1 MSIKVSNLSF
11 SYGNRLI
18 LNNVDFGAD
27 ENQFLSVLGPNAV
40 GKTTLFRCILGLLDG
55 YEGQILL
62 NGINIKG
69 IGIREMAKMI
79 AHIPQQ
85 HYPVFNFSVFDMVLM
100 GTSVHLSSISS
111 PGKKQMKLV
120 DDALERLGIFHLRN
134 RGYNQ
139 ISGGERQLVLMA
151 RALVQEAKILILDE
165 PTANLDFGNQILVLT
180 QIKELA
186 KQGYTIIQSTHNP
199 EQTFLFS
206 DMVMAMKDGKILAHG
221 TPNQVFTS
229 NLIRDLY
236 GVEVEVKSLYDDKAR
251 VCIPKSII
259 EQETNNDFFVARD
272 SALSSIIGDAK
283 MQSPLPF
290 KEGIQHA

>member
-1 MSIKVSNLSF
+1 MSIEVSNLSF

-18 LNNVDFGAD
+18 LDNINFKAD

-40 GKTTLFRCILGLLDG
+40 GKTTLFRCILGLLNG

-69 IGIREMAKMI
+69 IGIRKMAKMI

-100 GTSVHLSSISS
+100 GTTVHLSAISR

-120 DDALERLGIFHLRN
+120 DNALERLGIHHLKN

-165 PTANLDFGNQILVLT
+165 PTANLDFGNQIRVLT
-180 QIKELA
+180 RIKELA
-186 KQGYTIIQSTHNP
+186 KQGYTVIQSTHNP

-206 DMVMAMKDGKILAHG
+206 DTVMAMKDGKILARG

-229 NLIRDLY
+229 NLIHDLY
-236 GVEVEVKSLYDDKAR
+236 GIEVEVKSLYNDKAR
-251 VCIPKSII
+251 VCVPKSVI
-259 EQETNNDFFVARD
+259 EQK
-272 SALSSIIGDAK
+272 AK
-283 MQSPLPF
+283 SEFLVV
-290 KEGIQHA
+290 